1 MFDFL
6 NQPGIIKFSQGP
18 FQYIWHAHGFSVQD
32 YLTLSNDS
40 VFQLPFFISNVPL
53 PNYIHLFQI
62 FRGVCKY
69 FLTAVNLSFSL
80 RTLAKSIPLFETR
93 LDFCSATGSPSTTLF
108 RLRTDCVVLTYLF
121 YWGLF
126 QVSFWSVTTNLSKT
140 KISFFRSNPLKSK
153 TLSFKKDSVIAQF
166 LFA

>member
-1 MFDFL
+1 MISYFLDANFPAKLPLVFLRNTLPFSPVFGVSHQGFFGLSHQKVFWLMFDFL

-40 VFQLPFFISNVPL
+40 VFQLPSFISNVPL

-121 YWGLF
+121 Y
-126 QVSFWSVTTNLSKT
+126 
-140 KISFFRSNPLKSK
+140 
-153 TLSFKKDSVIAQF
+153 
-166 LFA
+166 

>member
-18 FQYIWHAHGFSVQD
+18 FHFLFGTRV
-32 YLTLSNDS
+32 DS
-40 VFQLPFFISNVPL
+40 VSRTTWRLVTIPSSSCHFLVVISNVPL

-62 FRGVCKY
+62 FRGVCKWFL

-80 RTLAKSIPLFETR
+80 RTLAMKIPLFETR
-93 LDFCSATGSPSTTLF
+93 LVFCSATGSPSTTLF
-108 RLRTDCVVLTYLF
+108 RLRTDCVFLTYLF

-126 QVSFWSVTTNLSKT
+126 QISSWSVTTNLRET
-140 KISFFRSNPLKSK
+140 KISFFRSKPLKSK
-153 TLSFKKDSVIAQF
+153 ALSFIQKR
-166 LFA
+166 